1 MQRITKKQIL
11 ALAII
16 TIAIA
21 YFMFFSKDEEN
32 LEIQSATNVSEN
44 NQQQLNQIV
53 SQQIAFQGELI
64 DVELQ

>member
-21 YFMFFSKDEEN
+21 YFMLFSKDEEN